1 MKRLALFVVILAV
14 SFAQAESKGKVCIW
28 VDSEVPGAIVGAQT
42 GGSVSSV
49 TAKEVAAIQ
58 TSATEALKTD
68 KSNVVVSPCPQSGE
82 NIELDV
88 VVGKFRGGYLQS
100 VIELVHADI
109 FADFLDMAEYLLQQ
123 GYKDP
128 AAVVTGSVVEAHLR
142 KLCNKHG
149 IAVVKSDGSAKKAD
163 ALNSELAA
171 GTVYSKLDQKSVTA
185 WLDLRNKAAHGKY
198 DEYTKEQVAVMLQGV
213 RDFASRYP
221 A

>member
-88 VVGKFRGGYLQS
+88 VVGKFRGGYVAS
-100 VIELVHADI
+100 VSIVIA
-109 FADFLDMAEYLLQQ
+109 
-123 GYKDP
+123 GGKDGP
-128 AAVVTGSVVEAHLR
+128 LHVSSNVIAASTQRILASDVAIAYESTKLR
-142 KLCNKHG
+142 
-149 IAVVKSDGSAKKAD
+149 VQTSTVK
-163 ALNSELAA
+163 
-171 GTVYSKLDQKSVTA
+171 
-185 WLDLRNKAAHGKY
+185 
-198 DEYTKEQVAVMLQGV
+198 
-213 RDFASRYP
+213 
-221 A
+221 